1 MALNPVRGNTVPELF
16 EAQAARA
23 PEAIAVVA
31 EDATL
36 TYAALNARADDLA
49 GLLLK
54 RGAGSETRVA
64 VLLDRSADLVVALL
78 AVLKAG
84 AAYVPLDPR
93 HPADRIRFLLRDSA
107 ASMLLTDD
115 AAPELAESVDI
126 VVLDDAADRAAS
138 KPAGPR
144 DPRQLAYVMYTSG
157 SSGLPKG
164 VATTH
169 ADVVALASDS
179 AWDSGQHERV
189 LVHSPSAFDAST
201 YELWVPLLRGG
212 RVVVAPPGDLTAHA
226 LDRLIAEHRIT
237 GLWLTAALF
246 NVLADERPEVFAKVG
261 EVWTG
266 GEAASAAA
274 FRRVLDAC
282 PRTTLVNGYGPTEV
296 TTFATSHVVRPGT
309 ELGNGVPIGGPLDDT
324 RAHVLDAGLRPV
336 PPGAVGELY
345 VAGAGVARGYWGRA
359 GLTAERFVADPF
371 SAGSRMYRT
380 GDLVRRNPEGALEFV
395 GRADDQVKIRGFRIE
410 LSEVE
415 AVLSADP
422 RVTRCVVV
430 AREDGPGD
438 KRLVAYVVAGPDG
451 CEPAEVRA
459 NAARLLPDY
468 MVPSAVVVLERF
480 PLNTNGKV
488 DRGALPVP
496 EVAAGKGRGPRTPHE
511 DLLCGLFTEV
521 LGVAGVGVDDSFFDL
536 GGHSLLATRLVS
548 RVRAACGVE
557 LSVRA
562 VFEAPTVAEL
572 AAQVGAQEGGASLPL
587 VAGDRPDR
595 IPLSFAQHRLR
606 FVDELEAAGSAYH
619 IPLAW
624 RLTGEVDVPALRE
637 AVWDVVDRHEA
648 LRTVLPEVGGVPEQ
662 KVLHNARSVLDVP
675 VLRASAGEVDR
686 IVADHAEQRFD
697 LSREVPVRARILVVD
712 EQEVV
717 LSVVLHHIAGDGWSV
732 VSLVRDLGTAYAA
745 RCVGEV
751 PGWRDLPVQYADFAL
766 WQREALGSEDDPG
779 SVISR
784 QLEFWKGELRG
795 LPDEI
800 ALPVDRSR
808 PAVASHSGRRLGFG
822 VSPELYAGLAG
833 VAGEC
838 RATVFMVV
846 QAALAVLLT
855 RLGAGTDIPIGT
867 PIAGRREQATEDL
880 VGFFVNTL
888 VLRTDTSGDP
898 SFRELLGRVRESDL
912 PAYAHQDLPF
922 ERLVEALNPQRSL
935 ARHPLFQVM
944 LAFQNVEQASF
955 SLPGVEAEALSAVD
969 GSAKFD
975 LTFELTERRGEG
987 LAGELEFST
996 DLFDR
1001 ATAEQLAARLVRVLE
1016 MVAAEPDVRVGDIDV
1031 LTEDERHRFL
1041 ERSNE
1046 APDVPVSTL
1055 PALFE
1060 AQAADSPD
1068 AVAVVC
1074 GDESVS
1080 YAELNACANRLARHL
1095 AARGVGPDSVVAL
1108 MFPRSVEM
1116 VVGMLAVL
1124 KAGAAYLP
1132 IDPDQPA
1139 ERIGFMLADADPAL
1153 VMTVRR
1159 AEAGLPRGPG
1169 FPVLTV
1175 DDPASA
1181 EVVAGMSGVDLSD
1194 ADRALP
1200 LDTGHAAYVLFTSGS
1215 SGRPKGVVVTH
1226 ANVARLLAVGRARFG
1241 FGPDDVWTLFH
1252 SYGFDFSVWE
1262 LWGAFSCG
1270 GRLVVVPWE
1279 VSRSP
1284 GEFAELLVR
1293 ERVTVLNQT
1302 PSAYYQLVREAQD
1315 GRLWERGCVR
1325 YVVLGGEALDCS
1337 RVPDRGDG
1345 RGPVV
1350 VNMYGITE
1358 TTVHV
1363 THAEIGA
1370 GDGGRGRIGRPLAD
1384 LRVHVLDANLAP
1396 VPVGVV
1402 GEMYVAGAG
1411 VARGY
1416 AGRPGLTGQRFVADP
1431 FGEPGGRMYRSGDLA
1446 RRNRHGELEYVG
1458 RADDQVKVRGFRI
1471 ESGEVEAALGAHP
1484 RVARCVVV
1492 AREDQ
1497 PGDKRLVAY
1506 IVADA
1511 HGCDPGEVRAFAA
1524 GRLPDY
1530 MVPSAVVVLDDLPL
1544 TANGKLDRRA
1554 LPAPDLGPAAGNV
1567 PPRTPREVLLCGL
1580 FAEVLAVEGVG
1591 IDDSFFDLGG
1601 HSLLA
1606 TRLVS
1611 RIRAACGV
1619 ELPVRAVF
1627 EAPTVAELAARM
1639 ESSDVPAG
1647 AVRGLVADVRPERVP
1662 LSFAQYRLW
1671 FVDKLDAVGSAYH
1684 IPLAWRLSGEVDI
1697 LALQEAARDVL
1708 ARHEVLRTVF
1718 PQDEDDV
1725 PRQRILDTGTA
1736 WELAAGGTGVPEIA
1750 ADEVSGVMAEEAG
1763 QAFDLGVEPPIRVRS
1778 WDVAGGGHVL
1788 LVVLHHIAGDGW
1800 SVVPLL
1806 RDLGTAYAK
1815 RRTGEAPGWQDLPVQ
1830 YADFA
1835 LWQRDVLGSE
1845 EDPGSLISLQLE
1857 FWKDELRGLPEEI
1870 VLPVDRSRPAV
1881 ASHSGQRLGFE
1892 VSPELYAGLAGVA
1905 GECRA
1910 TVFMVVQAGLAAL
1923 LTRLGAGA
1931 DIPIGSPI
1939 AGRTEQATEDL
1950 VGFFVNTLVL
1960 RTDTSGDPSFRELLA
1975 RVRETDLAAYANQD
1989 LPFERLVEAIN
2000 PQRSLARHPLFQVM
2014 LAFQNVEQTDLEIA
2028 GAGVESLPVDGA
2040 AAKFDLTVELTERRG
2055 DAGEAGLAGE
2065 LEFSTDLFDL
2075 ATAEQLAA
2083 RLVRV
2088 LEAVVEDPD
2097 VRLGE
2102 IDILTGAERDQ
2113 LLEVWNGRG
2122 VVVAESTLPE
2132 LFEVQV
2138 AESPDATAVVCGDE
2152 SVSYAELNGRAN
2164 RLARCLIGR
2173 GAGPGCVVGLAVP
2186 RSVEMVVAVWAV
2198 LKAGAAYLPVDPG
2211 FPAER
2216 IGFML
2221 ADADPVLV
2229 VTTVEAEHAMPRG
2242 FPVLVVDDPG
2252 TAPVVAGFSDADL
2265 TRGDR
2270 AGADLDDAAY
2280 VLFTSGSSGRPKGVI
2295 VTHRNVCGFV
2305 SSIDPWLEAGPG
2317 DRLLAVTTLSFDIA
2331 VVELLAPLLAGASVV
2346 VATKAELAD
2355 PPALAGL
2362 VAEWGVTVMQATP
2375 ALWQVVA
2382 AETPAMLRGLRVLT
2396 GGEALPEDLATRL
2409 GMLAGEVVNLYGPTE
2424 ATVWSTAAEIDR
2436 TGSVS
2441 IGRPLDN
2448 TRVYVL
2454 DVGLRP
2460 VPPGVRGELFIAG
2473 AGVARGYLG
2482 RPGLTAERFVA
2493 DPFGPAG
2500 GRMYRTGDVAR
2511 WNRDGE
2517 LEFVGRV
2524 DDQVKVRGFRIEL
2537 GEVEAALVAHPAV
2550 AQCVVAA
2557 REDRP
2562 GEKRLVAYVVA
2573 RTGDLDPAD
2582 LRDHV
2587 SRSLPDYMV
2596 PSAVLP
2602 LEHLPLTANGK
2613 LDRKALPAPD
2623 FNSGPAKASPRTPRE
2638 ELLCELFA
2646 EIRGLPEVGVEDNFF
2661 DLGGDSIGS
2670 MQLVSRARSAGL
2682 VITPRDVFE
2691 HKTPAALAA
2700 VAGVL
2705 ETAPD
2710 TSDESS
2716 ESDSVLVVLD
2726 AVEARLVE
2734 EAVGGVVDVLPL
2746 SPLQEGLL
2754 FHAVFDDGSNDV
2766 YSVQLVFELSGEADG
2781 ERLRRAGDVLLA
2793 RYPNL
2798 RACFVHEGLSR
2809 PVQVVPGESDIGW
2822 TEVDLSACEET
2833 ERELDRLLER
2843 DRAAGFDVQRGPL
2856 LRMMLVRLG
2865 EERSRMV
2872 VTTHHLVLDGWSLPL
2887 LVRELFTLYERRG
2900 DDGDLPMPR
2909 RYRDFLAWLS
2919 NRDRDAALGAW
2930 REALEGVE
2938 PLLLGAGDRVPVV
2951 PQRFSLELPEELTA
2965 GLVEWARACGLTLN
2979 TVVQGAWALL
2989 LSRWT
2994 GRGDVVFGSTV
3005 SGRPPELPEVDSM
3018 LGLFINTIPVR
3029 VRLDPSETVAEL
3041 LVRLQAEQARLL
3053 DHQYLGLA
3061 DIQRQVGTGELFDT
3075 ATVYENH
3082 PIDLDE
3088 LSNPMRELR
3097 MTSAESLDATHYTL
3111 NLAVMPG
3118 ERLQLRFGYRPDVFE
3133 QATVETLASRFQ
3145 RILETV
3151 VEDPDQR
3158 VGRIDVL
3165 FEAERHRLLVDWNAA
3180 EVDVPEVAL
3189 PELFEAQ
3196 VVRAPGAT
3204 AVVCGGVSVTYG
3216 ELNAR
3221 ANRLARCLV
3230 ARGAG
3235 SESVVALALPRSVD
3249 MVVAVL
3255 AVLKAGA
3262 AYLPIDLDHPAE
3274 RIRFMLDDIKPVLVV
3289 TAGDVEDVVPP
3300 DVPRLVVGDPVA
3312 AALSDADL
3320 ADGDRV
3326 GPLAAGNAA
3335 YVLYTSGSTGRP
3347 KGVVVGHSS
3356 VVGLAMWAAKAF
3368 GDRLRCVLASTSL
3381 SFDVSV
3387 FEILVPLTV
3396 GGRVVLVDDLL
3407 SLADSPGLL
3416 SEVSLVSGV
3425 PSAVAGLLGA
3435 CDMPEK
3441 RSVETLVLAGEG
3453 LPASLL
3459 SRVRSVFPDCSVA
3472 NIYGPTEATVYAT
3485 AWFWRDD
3492 RPVEVPPIGRPVSNT
3507 RVHVLDSE
3515 LRLVPPGVVGELYL
3529 AGSGLARGYSG
3540 RSGLTADRFVADPFG
3555 SAGGRLYRTGD
3566 LVRWNRDGELEFV
3579 GRADDQVKVRGFRIE
3594 LGEVETALTSHPQ
3607 VAHAVVV
3614 ARQDRPGEKR
3624 LVAYVVP
3631 TGDGCE
3637 PDELRDHVARAL
3649 PDYMVP
3655 TAVVLLDGLP
3665 LNSNGKLD
3673 QEALP
3678 APEVKAGGGRGPRS
3692 EREGLLCEAFAEV
3705 LEIDDVGPEDSFFQ
3719 LGGDSILSIQLVAR
3733 LRRAGLVLSPRQV
3746 FEHRTP
3752 AGLAVVAASRS
3763 ASASVVSGVGA
3774 VALTPVMHWLGE
3786 RGDLGA
3792 AYFQSVVLEVPAG
3805 LSLGALVSALGAVVD
3820 RHDLLRARLGEQGLV
3835 VPPVGSV
3842 DAADLVERAEVPE
3855 ADPDWRVVLAGAEAA
3870 AAAGLDPAR
3879 GVMLRAVWL
3888 DAGGSRPGRLLLVAH
3903 HLVVDGVS
3911 WRVLVSD
3918 LREAHRAL
3926 ASGRPAGLQPVG
3938 TSFRQWAGLLGELAE
3953 SRASELPI
3961 WKEVLAHPGLRV
3973 TDRDVA
3979 GEDTVAGVR
3988 SLNVSLPAEQTAAL
4002 LTRVPAAF
4010 FAGVDDVLLT
4020 ALALAVRHHTGS
4032 PGGVL
4037 VDVEGHGRHEEVVQG
4052 IDLTRTVGWF
4062 TTLHPVLL
4070 NPSELD
4076 WAEITTGGPALGTAL
4091 KQVKEQLRAIPD
4103 HGLGYGLLRYLNPD
4117 TAPELVRPASPQ
4129 IAFNYLGR
4137 FSAPAGGEW
4146 AWAPEAD
4153 ALGGG
4158 ADPRLGVGHG
4168 IEINAIAEDRAD
4180 GTRLTATWSWHTDVT
4195 SREAVH
4201 GLAQDWL
4208 AVLNGLLAH
4217 ADRPGTG
4224 GRTPSDLPL
4233 LQLDQHDIERLESWW
4248 KDSK

>member
-16 EAQAARA
+16 EAQAARD

-49 GLLLK
+49 GLLLE

-93 HPADRIRFLLRDSA
+93 HPADRIRFMLRDSA
-107 ASMLLTDD
+107 ASILLTDD
-115 AAPELAESVDI
+115 AAPEFVESIDV
-126 VVLDDAADRAAS
+126 VVLDDAADRAAP
-138 KPAGPR
+138 KPAVPR

-189 LVHSPSAFDAST
+189 LLHSPCAFDAST

-212 RVVVAPPGDLTAHA
+212 RVVIAPPGDLTAHA
-226 LDRLIAEHRIT
+226 LHRLIAEHRIT

-246 NVLADERPEVFAKVG
+246 NVLSDERPEVFAEVG

-266 GEAASAAA
+266 GEAASPAA

-282 PRTTLVNGYGPTEV
+282 PQTTLVNGYGPTEV
-296 TTFATSHVVRPGT
+296 TTFATSHAVRPGAV
-309 ELGNGVPIGGPLDDT
+309 LGRGVSIGGPLDDT
-324 RAHVLDAGLRPV
+324 RTHVLDAGLRPV
-336 PPGAVGELY
+336 PPGVVGELY

-371 SAGSRMYRT
+371 STGSRMYRT
-380 GDLVRRNPEGALEFV
+380 GDLVRWNPEGALEFV

-410 LSEVE
+410 LGEVE
-415 AVLSADP
+415 AVLAADP
-422 RVTRCVVV
+422 RVARCVVV
-430 AREDGPGD
+430 AREDRLGD
-438 KRLVAYVVAGPDG
+438 KRLVAYVVAEPDG
-451 CEPAEVRA
+451 CEPAGVREYA
-459 NAARLLPDY
+459 VRHLPDY

-480 PLNTNGKV
+480 PLNANGKV
-488 DRGALPVP
+488 DRSALPVP
-496 EVAAGKGRGPRTPHE
+496 EVETGRGRDPRTPRE
-511 DLLCGLFTEV
+511 ELLCGLFAGV
-521 LGVAGVGVDDSFFDL
+521 LGVERVGVDDGFFEL

-572 AAQVGAQEGGASLPL
+572 AARIEDQKGGSGLPL
-587 VAGDRPDR
+587 VAGERPER
-595 IPLSFAQHRLR
+595 LPLSFAQYRLW
-606 FVDELEAAGSAYH
+606 FVDELDAAGSAYH

-624 RLTGEVDVPALRE
+624 RLTGEVDIAALRE

-648 LRTVLPEVGGVPEQ
+648 LRTVFPEVGGVPEQ
-662 KVLHNARSVLDVP
+662 KVIHDARSVLDVP
-675 VLRASAGEVDR
+675 LLHASAGEVER
-686 IVADHAEQRFD
+686 VVADHAEPRFD

-712 EQEVV
+712 EHEVV
-717 LSVVLHHIAGDGWSV
+717 LLVVLHHIAGDGWSV
-732 VSLVRDLGTAYAA
+732 VPLVRDLGMAYAA
-745 RCVGEV
+745 RCIGEA
-751 PGWRDLPVQYADFAL
+751 PGWRELPVQYADFAL
-766 WQREALGSEDDPG
+766 WQREVLGSEDDPG

-784 QLEFWKGELRG
+784 QLEFWKDELRG

-808 PAVASHSGRRLGFG
+808 SAVASHSGRRVGFE
-822 VSPELYAGLAG
+822 VSPGLYAGLTDL
-833 VAGEC
+833 AGEC

-846 QAALAVLLT
+846 QAALAALLT
-855 RLGAGTDIPIGT
+855 RLGAGTDIPIGS
-867 PIAGRREQATEDL
+867 PIAGRTEQATEDL

-888 VLRTDTSGDP
+888 VLRTDTSDDP
-898 SFRELLGRVRESDL
+898 SFRELLARVRESDL
-912 PAYAHQDLPF
+912 AAYAHQDLPF
-922 ERLVEALNPQRSL
+922 ERLVEAINPQRSL

-955 SLPGVEAEALSAVD
+955 DLPGVEAEPLPAGD

-975 LTFELTERRGEG
+975 LTFELTERRGEPG

-1016 MVAAEPDVRVGDIDV
+1016 AVVADPDVRLGDIDI
-1031 LTEDERHRFL
+1031 LTEEERYQFL
-1041 ERSNE
+1041 ERSIE
-1046 APDVPVSTL
+1046 APDVPVSIL
-1055 PALFE
+1055 SALFE
-1060 AQAADSPD
+1060 AQVADSPD

-1080 YAELNACANRLARHL
+1080 YAELNARANRLARHL
-1095 AARGVGPDSVVAL
+1095 VDRGVGPDSVVGL
-1108 MFPRSVEM
+1108 MFPRSAEM

-1124 KAGAAYLP
+1124 KAGGAYLP

-1139 ERIGFMLADADPAL
+1139 ERIGFMLADTDPVL
-1153 VMTVRR
+1153 VMTVRS
-1159 AEAGLPRGPG
+1159 AEVGLPAGHG
-1169 FPVLTV
+1169 FAVLAV

-1181 EVVAGMSGVDLSD
+1181 GVVAGMSGADLSD
-1194 ADRALP
+1194 VDRALP
-1200 LDTGHAAYVLFTSGS
+1200 LDPGHAAYVLFTSGS

-1241 FGPDDVWTLFH
+1241 FGPGDVWTLFH

-1302 PSAYYQLVREAQD
+1302 PSAFYQLVREARD
-1315 GRLWERGCVR
+1315 GRLWERGCVQ

-1337 RVPDRGDG
+1337 RVPDWGDG
-1345 RGPVV
+1345 RGPAV

-1370 GDGGRGRIGRPLAD
+1370 DDGGRSRIGRPLAD
-1384 LRVHVLDANLAP
+1384 LRVHVLDANLKP

-1431 FGEPGGRMYRSGDLA
+1431 FGEAGGRMYRSGDLA
-1446 RRNRHGELEYVG
+1446 RWNRHGELEYVG

-1484 RVARCVVV
+1484 RVSRCVVL
-1492 AREDQ
+1492 AREDR

-1506 IVADA
+1506 VVADA

-1554 LPAPDLGPAAGNV
+1554 LPAPALGSAAGSV
-1567 PPRTPREVLLCGL
+1567 QPRTPREVLLCGL
-1580 FAEVLAVEGVG
+1580 FAEVLGVEGVG
-1591 IDDSFFDLGG
+1591 VHDSFFDLGG

-1611 RIRAACGV
+1611 RIRGAFAV
-1619 ELPVRAVF
+1619 ELSVRAVF
-1627 EAPTVAELAARM
+1627 EAPTVAELAARLDGDD
-1639 ESSDVPAG
+1639 ESVRPVLAG
-1647 AVRGLVADVRPERVP
+1647 MVRPERLP

-1684 IPLAWRLSGEVDI
+1684 IPLAWRLTGEVDI

-1708 ARHEVLRTVF
+1708 ARHEALRTVF
-1718 PQDEDDV
+1718 LQDEGDV
-1725 PRQRILDTGTA
+1725 PRQRILDADAA
-1736 WELAAGGTGVPEIA
+1736 WELAAGGAEVPKIS
-1750 ADEVSGVMAEEAG
+1750 ADEVARVMAEEAR

-1778 WDVAGGGHVL
+1778 WEVTEGGHVL

-1800 SVVPLL
+1800 SVDPLV
-1806 RDLGTAYAK
+1806 RDLATAYAA
-1815 RRTGEAPGWQDLPVQ
+1815 RRVGEAPGWRDLPVQ

-1835 LWQRDVLGSE
+1835 LWQREVLGGE
-1845 EDPGSLISLQLE
+1845 EDPGSVISRQLE
-1857 FWKDELRGLPEEI
+1857 FWKDELRNLPEEI
-1870 VLPVDRSRPAV
+1870 ALPVDRPRPAV
-1881 ASHSGQRLGFE
+1881 ASYSGQRLGFD
-1892 VSPELYAGLAGVA
+1892 VSPGLYAGLTRVA

-1923 LTRLGAGA
+1923 LTRLGAGT

-1950 VGFFVNTLVL
+1950 VGLFVNTLVL
-1960 RTDTSGDPSFRELLA
+1960 RTDTSGDPGFRDLLG
-1975 RVRETDLAAYANQD
+1975 RVRESDLAAYAHQD
-1989 LPFERLVEAIN
+1989 LPFERLVETLN

-2014 LAFQNVEQTDLEIA
+2014 LAFQNVEQTGLEIA
-2028 GAGVESLPVDGA
+2028 GAGVESLPVDGE
-2040 AAKFDLTVELTERRG
+2040 AAKFDLTFELTERR
-2055 DAGEAGLAGE
+2055 GEAGLAGE
-2065 LEFSTDLFDL
+2065 LEFSTDLFDR

-2088 LEAVVEDPD
+2088 LEVVVEEPD
-2097 VRLGE
+2097 IRLGE
-2102 IDILTGAERDQ
+2102 IDVLTDAERDQ
-2113 LLEVWNGRG
+2113 LLEVWNGQG
-2122 VVVAESTLPE
+2122 VVAAESTLPE
-2132 LFEVQV
+2132 LFEARV
-2138 AESPDATAVVCGDE
+2138 AESSGATAVVCGDV
-2152 SVSYAELNGRAN
+2152 SVSYAELNVRAN
-2164 RLARCLIGR
+2164 RLARCLVGR
-2173 GAGPGCVVGLAVP
+2173 GVGPGCVVGLAVP

-2216 IGFML
+2216 IGLML
-2221 ADADPVLV
+2221 DDADPALV
-2229 VTTVEAEHAMPRG
+2229 MTTVEVEHVVRWG

-2252 TAPVVAGFSDADL
+2252 TAPVVAGFSGADL
-2265 TRGDR
+2265 TGGDR
-2270 AGADLDDAAY
+2270 AAVGLDDAAY
-2280 VLFTSGSSGRPKGVI
+2280 VLFTSGSSGRPKGVV

-2305 SSIDPWLEAGPG
+2305 SAIDPWLEVGPG

-2355 PPALAGL
+2355 PRALAGL

-2375 ALWQVVA
+2375 ALWQVVV
-2382 AETPAMLRGLRVLT
+2382 AETPTMLRGLRVLT
-2396 GGEALPEDLATRL
+2396 GGEALPEHLATRL
-2409 GMLAGEVVNLYGPTE
+2409 RKLSGEVVNLYGPTE

-2436 TGSVS
+2436 TGSVT

-2454 DVGLRP
+2454 DAGLRP

-2473 AGVARGYLG
+2473 DGVARGYL
-2482 RPGLTAERFVA
+2482 RRAGLTAERFVA
-2493 DPFGPAG
+2493 DPFGPPG
-2500 GRMYRTGDVAR
+2500 GRMYRTGDLAR

-2517 LEFVGRV
+2517 LEFVGRA

-2537 GEVEAALVAHPAV
+2537 GEVEAALAAHPAV
-2550 AQCVVAA
+2550 AQCAVAA

-2573 RTGDLDPAD
+2573 RTGELDPVE

-2587 SRSLPDYMV
+2587 ARSLPDYMV

-2602 LEHLPLTANGK
+2602 LERLPLTANGK

-2623 FNSGPAKASPRTPRE
+2623 FGSGSAKASPRTPRE
-2638 ELLCELFA
+2638 EMLCELFA

-2705 ETAPD
+2705 D
-2710 TSDESS
+2710 TSAESS
-2716 ESDSVLVVLD
+2716 ESDSALVVLD

-2734 EAVGGVVDVLPL
+2734 ETVGGALDVLPL

-2766 YSVQLVFELSGEADG
+2766 YLVQLVFELLGEVDG

-2798 RACFVHEGLSR
+2798 RSCFVHEGLSR

-2822 TEVDLSACEET
+2822 SEVDLSACAET
-2833 ERELDRLLER
+2833 EHEVARLLEG
-2843 DRAAGFDVQRGPL
+2843 DRAARFDVQRGPL

-2865 EERSRMV
+2865 EGRSRLV

-2887 LVRELFTLYERRG
+2887 LVRELFALYERRG
-2900 DDGDLPMPR
+2900 DDGDLPTPG

-2930 REALEGVE
+2930 REALEGAE
-2938 PLLLGAGDRVPVV
+2938 PLLLGSGDRVPVV
-2951 PQRFSLELPEELTA
+2951 PRRFSMELPEELTA
-2965 GLVEWARACGLTLN
+2965 GLVEWARARGLTLN

-3005 SGRPPELPEVDSM
+3005 SGRPPELPGVESM

-3029 VRLDPSETVAEL
+3029 VRLDPSETVAEM

-3088 LSNPMRELR
+3088 LSNPVRELR

-3118 ERLQLRFGYRPDVFE
+3118 ERLQLRFGYRPDVFD
-3133 QATVETLASRFQ
+3133 QATVETLASRLQ
-3145 RILETV
+3145 RILETA

-3165 FEAERHRLLVDWNAA
+3165 SAAERRRLLADWHADA
-3180 EVDVPEVAL
+3180 VEVPAVTL

-3196 VVRAPGAT
+3196 VVRTPDAT
-3204 AVVCGGVSVTYG
+3204 ALVCGGESVTYA

-3221 ANRLARCLV
+3221 ANRLGRFLV

-3235 SESVVALALPRSVD
+3235 PESVVALALPRSID

-3262 AYLPIDLDHPAE
+3262 AYLPIDLEHPAE
-3274 RIRFMLDDIKPVLVV
+3274 RVEFMLDDIKPVLVV
-3289 TAGDVEDVVPP
+3289 TAADVEDAVPP
-3300 DVPRLVVGDPVA
+3300 GVPRLVVGDPAVA
-3312 AALSDADL
+3312 GLSGADL
-3320 ADGDRV
+3320 VDGDRV

-3335 YVLYTSGSTGRP
+3335 YVLFTSGSTGRP

-3356 VVGLAMWAAKAF
+3356 VVGLAVWAGEVL

-3381 SFDVSV
+3381 NFDVSV

-3396 GGRVVLVDDLL
+3396 GGQVVLVDDLL
-3407 SLADSPGLL
+3407 SLVDSPGLL
-3416 SEVSLVSGV
+3416 SQVSLVSGV

-3459 SRVRSVFPDCSVA
+3459 SRVRSVFPDCVVA
-3472 NIYGPTEATVYAT
+3472 NIYGPTESTVYAT
-3485 AWFWRDD
+3485 SWFWRDD
-3492 RPVEVPPIGRPVSNT
+3492 RPVEVPPIGRPISNI
-3507 RVHVLDSE
+3507 RAYVLDPE
-3515 LRLVPPGVVGELYL
+3515 LRLVPPGVVGELYI

-3555 SAGGRLYRTGD
+3555 PAGSRMYRSGD

-3579 GRADDQVKVRGFRIE
+3579 GRVDDQVKVRGFRIE

-3607 VAHAVVV
+3607 VVHAVAV

-3637 PDELRDHVARAL
+3637 PDGLRDHVARTL

-3655 TAVVLLDGLP
+3655 TAVVLLDRLP

-3673 QEALP
+3673 QKALP
-3678 APEVKAGGGRGPRS
+3678 APEVKAAEGRGPRS
-3692 EREGLLCEAFAEV
+3692 ERESLLCEAFAEV
-3705 LEIDDVGPEDSFFQ
+3705 LGIAEVGPEDSFFQ

-3733 LRRAGLVLSPRQV
+3733 LRRVGLVVSPRQV
-3746 FEHRTP
+3746 FECRTP
-3752 AGLAVVAASRS
+3752 VGLAVVASS
-3763 ASASVVSGVGA
+3763 GLVSASVVSGVGG
-3774 VALTPVMHWLGE
+3774 VALTPVMCWLGE
-3786 RGDLGA
+3786 RGDLGSVF
-3792 AYFQSVVLEVPAG
+3792 YQSVVLEVPAG
-3805 LSLGALVSALGAVVD
+3805 LSLDVLVSAVGAVVD
-3820 RHDLLRARLGEQGLV
+3820 RHDLLRSRLGERGLV

-3842 DAADLVERAEVPE
+3842 DAAGLVERAEVPE
-3855 ADPDWRVVLAGAEAA
+3855 VDPDWRVVLAEVEAA

-3879 GVMLRAVWL
+3879 GVMFRVVWL
-3888 DAGGSRPGRLLLVAH
+3888 DGGGSRPGRLLVVAH

-3918 LREAHRAL
+3918 LGEAYQAL
-3926 ASGRPAGLQPVG
+3926 ASGHPVELQPVG

-3953 SRASELPI
+3953 SRVSELPV
-3961 WKEVLAHPGLRV
+3961 WRQVLADPGVRV
-3973 TDRDVA
+3973 TDRDVTS
-3979 GEDTVAGVR
+3979 GDVVAGAQ
-3988 SLNVSLPAEQTAAL
+3988 SLTVSLSAEQTAAL

-4010 FAGVDDVLLT
+4010 FAGVGDVLLT
-4020 ALALAVRHHTGS
+4020 ALALAVRRHAGTA
-4032 PGGVL
+4032 GGVL
-4037 VDVEGHGRHEEVVQG
+4037 VDVEGHGRYEEVVHEV
-4052 IDLTRTVGWF
+4052 DLTRTVGWF

-4070 NPSELD
+4070 NPGELD
-4076 WAEITTGGPALGTAL
+4076 WAEVTTGGPSLGIAL

-4103 HGLGYGLLRYLNPD
+4103 HGMGYGLLRYLNPD
-4117 TAPELVRPASPQ
+4117 TAAELAVLARPQ

-4137 FSAPAGGEW
+4137 FSASAGGEW
-4146 AWAPEAD
+4146 DWAQEAD

-4158 ADPRLGVGHG
+4158 VDPGLGVGHG
-4168 IEINAIAEDRAD
+4168 IEINAIVEDGAD
-4180 GTRLTATWSWHTDVT
+4180 GSRLSATWSWHTAVT
-4195 SREAVH
+4195 SEEAVH
-4201 GLAQDWL
+4201 DLAQDWL
-4208 AVLNGLLAH
+4208 TVLNGLVAH
-4217 ADRPGTG
+4217 VDRPGTG